1 MHKCPPDQN
10 DRSRTWRR
18 RIRGGHQ
25 QRQASTPRHRV
36 RTPSQLPQRAS
47 CSVALKLAR
56 MCEVLSFYLSGFE
69 GHLIATEEGSLS
81 YGDLGI
87 LPFYR
92 NGDGIGTADVTGLVT
107 PPSRLRILAATAAE

>member
-1 MHKCPPDQN
+1 MANLANLVPALDYA
-10 DRSRTWRR
+10 
-18 RIRGGHQ
+18 
-25 QRQASTPRHRV
+25 ASCSNTLSATSV
-36 RTPSQLPQRAS
+36 AS
-47 CSVALKLAR
+47 CSVALKR

-69 GHLIATEEGSLS
+69 GHLIATEDDSLS

-107 PPSRLRILAATAAE
+107 PSPARDRRART